1 MICKW
6 CHAFLNIVDD
16 TIDHNYRSMNLICS
30 FSFVWCEIHTC
41 TVTKESP
48 IYTSQQKKRYKD
60 IFEIYFLCENQ
71 NNCLLSFTSMCAQTN
86 NKIPFHYGKIPES
99 QFSVPWFSFRWS
111 NYAFKSLAVI
121 NCAVIKSKQLAIL
134 KIWIFKRTS
143 MPRLRQNDRE
153 RAVGMV
159 QTGMT
164 HQAVADHFNVSRV
177 TIWRLMIRLR
187 QTGRTNDR
195 PVTAGHV
202 WRHTVETDM
211 YALFTFWAVWKR
223 MRTLP

>member
-60 IFEIYFLCENQ
+60 IFEIYFNAKTKIIVYYHLRQCVHK
-71 NNCLLSFTSMCAQTN
+71 TN
-86 NKIPFHYGKIPES
+86 NRIPFRYGKIPES
-99 QFSVPWFSFRWS
+99 QFPSHD
-111 NYAFKSLAVI
+111 
-121 NCAVIKSKQLAIL
+121 
-134 KIWIFKRTS
+134 WIFDDRITHLNQ
-143 MPRLRQNDRE
+143 LRSLIVLSSKVNNLPFWKFEFSQE
-153 RAVGMV
+153 RDATTPSKWPWASVGMV
-159 QTGMT
+159 KAGMT

-177 TIWRLMIRLR
+177 TISRLMIRLR